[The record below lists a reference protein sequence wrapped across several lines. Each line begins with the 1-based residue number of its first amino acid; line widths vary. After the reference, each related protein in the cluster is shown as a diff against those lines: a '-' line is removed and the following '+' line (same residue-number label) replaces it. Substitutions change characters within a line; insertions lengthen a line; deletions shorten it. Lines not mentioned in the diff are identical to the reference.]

1 MGENRRVWGRGDCQ
15 ARGTEEGL
23 REFRWKRLNGWGRQG
38 AWRISKVKEN
48 SVEERNFNW
57 ALQDQQKLLNKIK

>member
-48 SVEERNFNW
+48 SVEERNFN
-57 ALQDQQKLLNKIK
+57 